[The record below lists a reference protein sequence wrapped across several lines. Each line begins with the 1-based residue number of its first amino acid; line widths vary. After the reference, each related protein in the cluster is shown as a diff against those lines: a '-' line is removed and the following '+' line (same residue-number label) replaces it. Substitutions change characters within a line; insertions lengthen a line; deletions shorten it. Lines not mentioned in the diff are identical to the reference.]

1 MSVPPKSPPYAS
13 DIPGLEPA
21 PTSPAA
27 PPRQALGLPAGSV
40 RALLALMILG
50 LLWAVALLSRPVAG
64 HEIPE
69 LFLYLQYL
77 LLLVLASFFA
87 AHGSTIGAA
96 YVGGHNPL
104 GLPRGSVRV
113 ILFLGLVG
121 LVVWLFLNHYN
132 FQEERKLPVFLPLI
146 LLGGYFLGHIISAM
160 VCSISGNGPV
170 PPWYQDIQAWVAL
183 IAMLLLSALFLVH
196 FIQVIDQSLP
206 DNMKQT
212 GPLLPAILGGVVGF
226 YFGAR
231 S

>member
-1 MSVPPKSPPYAS
+1 MSVPPKSPYGN
-13 DIPGLEPA
+13 DIPGLESAPA
-21 PTSPAA
+21 SPAS
-27 PPRQALGLPAGSV
+27 PPRPPRHALRLPAGSV

-50 LLWAVALLSRPVAG
+50 LLWAVALLSRPVSG

-69 LFLYLQYL
+69 LFLDLQYL

-104 GLPRGSVRV
+104 GLPRGSVRI
-113 ILFLGLVG
+113 ILFLGLVV
-121 LVVWLFLNHYN
+121 LVVWLFLNHYD
-132 FQEERKLPVFLPLI
+132 FQEERKLPVFLPLV
-146 LLGGYFLGHIISAM
+146 LLGGFFLGHITSAM
-160 VCSISGNGPV
+160 VRSMSGNGPV

-183 IAMLLLSALFLVH
+183 IAMLLLAAIFLVQ
-196 FIQVIDQSLP
+196 FIDLNLP
-206 DNMKQT
+206 PEMKLS
-212 GPLLPAILGGVVGF
+212 GPMAPAVLGGVVGF